1 MPASHMKVQ
10 ALMTTTMCKQR
21 DRCTRKLLSD
31 GSVPRVL
38 QTLTANAL
46 AQFGAGQD
54 LVAYLQDIQYQRFRG
69 SERWSSE
76 TQRAQTRK
84 FIDFYCPP
92 CFDVISTIEAVA
104 NAAYIKMLHIKPRI
118 RISYLIP
125 ASCCPPV
132 RFLDSLNSL
141 NTYLRKEIRQS
152 SEQSASSP
160 DPSKY
165 AFGAWLFD
173 MTYLEQQI
181 YELECMS
188 KNKIR
193 QLHFFSPNF
202 LDTIMYKPDLF
213 NLRDY
218 ESDRYLCADPEGA
231 SAASQAASCTIL
243 PPPRPF
249 RPREIHQLGVM
260 QNEETGE
267 TKGAWFYRGT
277 WG

>member
-1 MPASHMKVQ
+1 
-10 ALMTTTMCKQR
+10 MTTTMCKQR

-54 LVAYLQDIQYQRFRG
+54 LVAYLQDIQYQRFWG

-76 TQRAQTRK
+76 TQRAQTWK

-132 RFLDSLNSL
+132 RLLDSLNSL
-141 NTYLRKEIRQS
+141 NSYLRKGDQAVQRAIGFQSRSLEVRVRRLAIRY
-152 SEQSASSP
+152 
-160 DPSKY
+160 DV
-165 AFGAWLFD
+165 FGAA
-173 MTYLEQQI
+173 
-181 YELECMS
+181 
-188 KNKIR
+188 
-193 QLHFFSPNF
+193 
-202 LDTIMYKPDLF
+202 
-213 NLRDY
+213 NLRTRMHVQKQDK
-218 ESDRYLCADPEGA
+218 
-231 SAASQAASCTIL
+231 AATFLFSELS
-243 PPPRPF
+243 
-249 RPREIHQLGVM
+249 
-260 QNEETGE
+260 
-267 TKGAWFYRGT
+267 
-277 WG
+277 